1 MEKNKRERIT
11 RKPELLSRVALS
23 DATIWRMERDGRFPK
38 RIQLGGNSTGWIESE
53 IDAWLDGRMADR
65 EEKTCMSDAP
75 KIVAVDKDEIRM
87 PKNALVAILKKVQ
100 IDELE
105 TVGVRNRNILF
116 KAGIKYVGDLVKY
129 KPEEI
134 LRLRNF
140 GKRSVKE
147 LQDILR
153 EEFFYNWT

>member
-1 MEKNKRERIT
+1 MEKNKRERII
-11 RKPELLSRVALS
+11 RKPELLSRIALS

-65 EEKTCMSDAP
+65 KEKKSMPDTPRSGV
-75 KIVAVDKDEIRM
+75 IDKDEIRM
-87 PKNALVAILKKVQ
+87 PKSALVAILKKIQ

-105 TVGVRNRNILF
+105 LCARNRILLLR
-116 KAGIKYVGDLVKY
+116 AGINRVGDLVKY

-134 LRLRNF
+134 LKLCHF
-140 GKRSVKE
+140 GKRSVME
-147 LQDILR
+147 IQDILR
-153 EEFFYNWT
+153 EEFFYNWI